1 MDSDPESDSARD
13 WSVYVLLS
21 PSSGTTYVGVTT
33 DMERRLAQHNGELP
47 GGARRTRSGRPW
59 QLGTVYGPFADRG
72 KAQQAEYQVRRLRG
86 RERLSWAGPEAKD

>member
-47 GGARRTRSGRPW
+47 GGARR
-59 QLGTVYGPFADRG
+59 
-72 KAQQAEYQVRRLRG
+72 
-86 RERLSWAGPEAKD
+86 